1 LLTGLGTLNAIALI
15 IPILIEYFNTGLV
28 PRFPTLITAG
38 VIFTISLLSL
48 ACGIILD
55 TVSKNSKSSYELLLN
70 HWYEDHRA

>member
-48 ACGIILD
+48 A
-55 TVSKNSKSSYELLLN
+55 
-70 HWYEDHRA
+70 